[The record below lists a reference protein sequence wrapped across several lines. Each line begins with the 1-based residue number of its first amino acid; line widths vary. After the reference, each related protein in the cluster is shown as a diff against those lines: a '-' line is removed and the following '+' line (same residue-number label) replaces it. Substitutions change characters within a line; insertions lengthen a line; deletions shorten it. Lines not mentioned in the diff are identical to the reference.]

1 MTFSLNAFTLYLWA
15 SQFLVWLALLS
26 ALLRPLP
33 IPRTARL
40 TAASVVLLI
49 PVWFGHN
56 AVFYFAGWLGM
67 ASIPTL
73 AVALYALAQ
82 DGQNPLST
90 RTWLSLALVNAII
103 LVPFLAWPTNGYEW
117 GYHST
122 AGILLLAC
130 AGLTFKLKQPHWFW
144 LIITILVAWLAWPG
158 TSRNAFNYIADGM
171 MLLAAPTVLLTR
183 LLKTTWVHSR
193 SALRARQS
201 PSPSGRSDASG
212 GVRGEG

>member
-1 MTFSLNAFTLYLWA
+1 MMHTINGFTLYLWA

-33 IPRTARL
+33 VSRTARL
-40 TAASVVLLI
+40 ITAAVILAT

-82 DGQNPLST
+82 DGKKPLST
-90 RTWLSLALVNAII
+90 RTWLGLALVNAIV
-103 LVPFLAWPTNGYEW
+103 LVPFLAWPVNGYEW

-122 AGILLLAC
+122 AGFLLLAG
-130 AGLTFKLKQPHWFW
+130 AGLTFQLKQSRWFW
-144 LIITILVAWLAWPG
+144 LTIAILLAWLAWPG
-158 TSRNAFNYIADGM
+158 ISRNAFNYIADGM

-183 LLKTTWVHSR
+183 LVKTTWTYSKNK
-193 SALRARQS
+193 LRAQ
-201 PSPSGRSDASG
+201 
-212 GVRGEG
+212 